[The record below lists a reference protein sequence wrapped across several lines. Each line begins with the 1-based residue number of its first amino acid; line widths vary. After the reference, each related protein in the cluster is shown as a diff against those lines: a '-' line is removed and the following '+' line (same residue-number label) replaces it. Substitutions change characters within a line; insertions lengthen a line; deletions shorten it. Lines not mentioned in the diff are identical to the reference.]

1 VEKNKDILI
10 IQFPLLASLK
20 APKMPR
26 TLFIKAFQKF
36 DDIDAN
42 ELFDQ
47 IHQQNT
53 ELLVN
58 LINTLLPINSDIAER
73 LQKACLDQI
82 IALSHR
88 IGIREDLLNQDANAG
103 ESA

>member
-1 VEKNKDILI
+1 
-10 IQFPLLASLK
+10 
-20 APKMPR
+20 MPR
-26 TLFIKAFQKF
+26 TLFIKALQNL
-36 DDIDAN
+36 DEINAN

-47 IHQQNT
+47 IHQRNT
-53 ELLVN
+53 ELLVD
-58 LINTLLPINSDIAER
+58 LINRLLPTKSDIAER

-88 IGIREDLLNQDANAG
+88 IGIREDLLNQDAKAG